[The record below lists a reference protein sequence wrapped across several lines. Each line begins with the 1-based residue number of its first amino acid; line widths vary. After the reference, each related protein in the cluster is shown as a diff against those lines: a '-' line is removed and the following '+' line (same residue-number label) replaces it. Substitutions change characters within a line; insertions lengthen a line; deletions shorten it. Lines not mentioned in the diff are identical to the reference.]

1 MLESIIFIFGLIIG
15 SFLNVCIHRIPRN
28 ETLFKLPFYC
38 TLCVDKGQSRYRDSE
53 ISVRYVAVQC
63 LTGML
68 FISWFTVIGI
78 SPELLKVFIFTAF
91 LILIT
96 FIDYD
101 HQLILDKVL
110 VAFAGV
116 GVLINLFYAYIPMN
130 IFVAK
135 ISITNMLIGAVGGG
149 GLLLLI
155 AIISR
160 GGMGGGD
167 IKFVTALGLWM
178 GWKFTLM
185 AMLLSFIFGGIV
197 SFILLV
203 FKVKGCKDFIPF
215 GPFIAGGA
223 LLAMYMVFFIRNS
236 GVIT

>member
-1 MLESIIFIFGLIIG
+1 LLESIIFIFGLIIG
-15 SFLNVCIHRIPRN
+15 SFLNVCIYRLPTGDSLFRLPFHCTKSCCRDN
-28 ETLFKLPFYC
+28 ETLFL
-38 TLCVDKGQSRYRDSE
+38 
-53 ISVRYVAVQC
+53 VRCVAVQC
-63 LTGML
+63 LTGVL
-68 FISWFTVIGI
+68 FVCWFTVIGI
-78 SPELLKVFIFTAF
+78 RTELFKMFIFTAF

-116 GVLINLFYAYIPMN
+116 GVLINLFYAYIPINM
-130 IFVAK
+130 FVAK

-149 GLLLLI
+149 SLLLLI
-155 AIISR
+155 TIVSR

-178 GWKFTLM
+178 GWEATLM
-185 AMLLSFIFGGIV
+185 ALLLSFIFGGVV

-203 FKVKGCKDFIPF
+203 FKVKGRKDFIPF
-215 GPFIAGGA
+215 GPFIASGA
-223 LLAMYMVFFIRNS
+223 LLAMYMVFYIRNS